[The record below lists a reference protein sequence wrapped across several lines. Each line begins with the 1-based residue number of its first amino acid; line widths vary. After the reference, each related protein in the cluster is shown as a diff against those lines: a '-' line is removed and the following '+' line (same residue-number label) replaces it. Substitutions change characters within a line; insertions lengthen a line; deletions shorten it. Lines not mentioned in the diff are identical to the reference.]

1 MDELLKDLISV
12 PTLGLGT
19 MVFGILYYGEKNSH
33 KESRKE
39 VKDLEVQLSHK
50 DYEHNREK
58 TPLENKIREL
68 EREVSRLQWKLQENG
83 IYDEP
88 RDSRRVR

>member
-19 MVFGILYYGEKNSH
+19 MVFGILYFGVNDSYKALV
-33 KESRKE
+33 KECKE
-39 VKDLEVQLSHK
+39 LEAQVSNQQHQYDLEKATFEIKISK
-50 DYEHNREK
+50 
-58 TPLENKIREL
+58 LED
-68 EREVSRLQWKLQENG
+68 EVSRLQWKLRENG